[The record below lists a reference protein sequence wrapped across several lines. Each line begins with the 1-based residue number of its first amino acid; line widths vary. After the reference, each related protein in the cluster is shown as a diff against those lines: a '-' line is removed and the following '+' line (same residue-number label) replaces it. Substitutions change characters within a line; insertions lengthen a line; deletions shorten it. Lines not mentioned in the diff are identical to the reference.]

1 MTQTA
6 IVPPNPQSHVEPLNM
21 RTMLER
27 ITKAK
32 CEMAP
37 IQSILVNFDDG
48 VELWFVDKLGRLITA
63 MVRMRPMKGILIYMA
78 YNPDVLTKRFMNKGV
93 FTIYSPNAKWRDYS
107 AQKHLQQLVPAQA
120 LLPSTRPRDP
130 YIERILSVL

>member
-21 RTMLER
+21 RTILER

-37 IQSILVNFDDG
+37 IQSILVSFDDG
-48 VELWFVDKLGRLITA
+48 VELWFADKLGRLITA
-63 MVRMRPMKGILIYMA
+63 IVRMRPMKGILIYMA
-78 YNPDVLTKRFMNKGV
+78 YNSDLLTKIFLIMGFFM
-93 FTIYSPNAKWRDYS
+93 IYSPNAKWRDYS
-107 AQKHLQQLVPAQA
+107 GQKHLQQLVPAQA
-120 LLPSTRPRDP
+120 LLPSTLPRDP